1 MAIDLKSVG
10 ERIREAR
17 KANKLTQNQLAEIL
31 EVSPAYISDIEM
43 GKVNFGITT
52 FMKITEAL
60 QISAD
65 RLLCTNIP
73 EMEQINN
80 VEITNVIKDLDQSD
94 VQAIIRIIKDI
105 TKLLRQTHSV
115 DNNNL

>member
-17 KANKLTQNQLAEIL
+17 KAKKLTQNQLADEL

-73 EMEQINN
+73 EMEHINST
-80 VEITNVIKDLDQSD
+80 EISNILKGRDQSE
-94 VQAIIRIIKDI
+94 VQSIIRILKEMV
-105 TKLLRQTHSV
+105 KLI
-115 DNNNL
+115 N

>member
-17 KANKLTQNQLAEIL
+17 KTKKLTQNQLADEI

-80 VEITNVIKDLDQSD
+80 SEISNILKGRDQSEI
-94 VQAIIRIIKDI
+94 QSIIHILKEMIKLI
-105 TKLLRQTHSV
+105 
-115 DNNNL
+115 N

>member
-17 KANKLTQNQLAEIL
+17 KAKKLTQNQLADEL

-73 EMEQINN
+73 EMEHINST
-80 VEITNVIKDLDQSD
+80 EISNTLKGCDQSE
-94 VQAIIRIIKDI
+94 VQSMIRILKEMV
-105 TKLLRQTHSV
+105 KLI
-115 DNNNL
+115 N

>member
-17 KANKLTQNQLAEIL
+17 KAKKLTQNQLADEL

-60 QISAD
+60 
-65 RLLCTNIP
+65 
-73 EMEQINN
+73 
-80 VEITNVIKDLDQSD
+80 
-94 VQAIIRIIKDI
+94 
-105 TKLLRQTHSV
+105 
-115 DNNNL
+115 

>member
-17 KANKLTQNQLAEIL
+17 KAKKLTQNQLADEL

-60 QISAD
+60 QVSAD

-73 EMEQINN
+73 EMEHINSTEVSN
-80 VEITNVIKDLDQSD
+80 ILKGRDQSE
-94 VQAIIRIIKDI
+94 VQSMIRILKEMV
-105 TKLLRQTHSV
+105 KLI
-115 DNNNL
+115 N

>member
-17 KANKLTQNQLAEIL
+17 KTKKLTQNQLADEI

-73 EMEQINN
+73 EMEHINST
-80 VEITNVIKDLDQSD
+80 EISNILKGCDQSE
-94 VQAIIRIIKDI
+94 VQSMIRILKEMV
-105 TKLLRQTHSV
+105 KLI
-115 DNNNL
+115 N